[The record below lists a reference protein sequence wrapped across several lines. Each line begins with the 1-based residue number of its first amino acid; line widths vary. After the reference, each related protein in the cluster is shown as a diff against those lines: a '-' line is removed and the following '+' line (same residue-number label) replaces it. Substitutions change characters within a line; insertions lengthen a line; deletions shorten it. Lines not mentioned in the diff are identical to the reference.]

1 MQILQKNQKRAGPL
15 KKTYRSMYIQ
25 INRKKSQEKYWKQ
38 SCALNLIQ
46 PYEHHQRYLFLSV
59 GSKEGVKSKREIKC
73 IKKRIIYILQVQVQV
88 SKKRKIK
95 PKNNIIVYKP

>member
-1 MQILQKNQKRAGPL
+1 MSIIRD
-15 KKTYRSMYIQ
+15 I
-25 INRKKSQEKYWKQ
+25 
-38 SCALNLIQ
+38 
-46 PYEHHQRYLFLSV
+46 FLSV
-59 GSKEGVKSKREIKC
+59 GLKEGVKSKREIKR